1 MGLLRNNKK
10 TNKEPHQQDVAPITL
25 SKTEAEVLLKAI
37 NQATFKGEYAKD
49 VVSLILK
56 FEEHISKFG

>member
-37 NQATFKGEYAKD
+37 INYRKKTQLNTNF
-49 VVSLILK
+49 SR
-56 FEEHISKFG
+56 S